1 MAPSW
6 LIFLGIVAVIPTSI
20 AAASAE
26 TSSSKTIKTDVVIVG
41 GGAGGAHAALR
52 LKDMGKSVVL
62 IEQDSTLGGNV
73 DSYTPPGTDKSMDFG
88 VFSFI
93 DYAGAT
99 ALFDRLNISTA
110 PPARVRAP
118 TKYADFTTGALIPD
132 YAAPASA
139 AARAAM
145 EKYLSICEE
154 YEDMIIPGYW
164 NFPTGGAIPEDLL
177 MRFGDFVKKHGIAD
191 AVPQI
196 YAATGFGIG
205 RQADELTLTVMQTFG
220 AQMARSML
228 GRQGGFITASHRNQD
243 VYDAMAREIGEQAIL
258 YETKVMRSTRA
269 AGFGVV
275 LTTEN
280 QRTGEETTIQATK
293 LLMAIRPVGEEA
305 MRPFSLDA
313 RETSLFSKFDYHR
326 VWATLVRHPSL
337 TAGNTSVDNFPAAV
351 APSNYL
357 ETPQVPF
364 LDKFELQD
372 NTAGGLESRVFRS
385 LVIGTKDFEYADAKE
400 LLQSSLDR
408 LIEQGILPRT
418 SAGKEAEQIEVVAL
432 SDHGPMHVR
441 VSADELR
448 DGFFQKLYALQ
459 GHRST
464 WWTGAAFASHFQTI
478 IWELNEVLVPQM
490 LGDK

>member
-1 MAPSW
+1 MSYLWVNLLSILAA
-6 LIFLGIVAVIPTSI
+6 LTSI
-20 AAASAE
+20 PASAG
-26 TSSSKTIKTDVVIVG
+26 TSSNNAIKTDVVIVG

-52 LKDMGKSVVL
+52 LMDMGKRIIL
-62 IEQDSTLGGNV
+62 IEQDSILGGNV
-73 DSYTPPGTDKSMDFG
+73 DSYTTPGTDNSMDFG

-93 DYAGAT
+93 DYGGAT
-99 ALFDRLNISTA
+99 ALFERLNSSTA

-118 TKYADFTTGALIPD
+118 TKYADFTTGELIPD
-132 YAAPASA
+132 YAAPVSA
-139 AARAAM
+139 AAKAAM
-145 EKYLSICEE
+145 EKYLSICEQ

-164 NFPTGGAIPEDLL
+164 NFPTGDGIPKDLL
-177 MRFGDFVKKHGIAD
+177 LRFGNFVKRHGIED

-196 YAATGFGIG
+196 YAATGFGVG
-205 RQADELTLTVMQTFG
+205 RQADELTLTVMQAFG

-243 VYDAMAREIGEQAIL
+243 VYDAMAREIGEEFIL
-258 YETKVMRSTRA
+258 YETKVVRSVRTPDD
-269 AGFGVV
+269 GVV
-275 LTTEN
+275 LTARN
-280 QRTGEETTIQATK
+280 QMTGKETTIHATK

-305 MRPFSLDA
+305 MRPFDLNE
-313 RETSLFSKFDYHR
+313 RERSIFSKFDYHQL
-326 VWATLVRHPSL
+326 WAALVRHPSL
-337 TAGNTSVDNFPAAV
+337 TAGNTTVNNFPVAV

-364 LDKFELQD
+364 IGKFELQD
-372 NTAGGLESRVFRS
+372 NTAGGLESQVFRS
-385 LVIGTKDFEYADAKE
+385 LVIGTREFGYADAKE

-408 LIEQGILPRT
+408 LVEQGILPRT
-418 SAGKEAEQIEVVAL
+418 YTGDEQEQIEVVVI
-432 SDHGPMHVR
+432 SDHGPSHVR

-478 IWELNEVLVPQM
+478 IWEFNEVLLPQM
-490 LGDK
+490 LGGK

>member
-6 LIFLGIVAVIPTSI
+6 LMFLGIVAVIPTSI

-26 TSSSKTIKTDVVIVG
+26 TTSSNTIKTDVVIVG

-52 LKDMGKSVVL
+52 LKDMGKSIIL
-62 IEQDSTLGGNV
+62 IEQDSILGGNV
-73 DSYTPPGTDKSMDFG
+73 DSYTPPGTNKSMDFG

-93 DYAGAT
+93 DYAGAI

-118 TKYADFTTGALIPD
+118 LQVRRLDHRGADPGLRGAG
-132 YAAPASA
+132 SA

-145 EKYLSICEE
+145 EKYLGICEE
-154 YEDMIIPGYW
+154 YEDMIVPGYW
-164 NFPTGGAIPEDLL
+164 NFPTGDAIPEDLL
-177 MRFGDFVKKHGIAD
+177 MRFGDFVQRHGIED

-243 VYDAMAREIGEQAIL
+243 VYDAMVREIGEESIL
-258 YETKVMRSTRA
+258 YETKVVRSTRT

-275 LTTEN
+275 LTAKN
-280 QRTGEETTIQATK
+280 QRTGKETTVQATK
-293 LLMAIRPVGEEA
+293 LLMAIRPVGEET
-305 MRPFSLDA
+305 MRPFNLDA
-313 RETSLFSKFDYHR
+313 RERSVFSKFDYHR

-372 NTAGGLESRVFRS
+372 NTAGGLESQVFRS
-385 LVIGTKDFEYADAKE
+385 LVIGTKDFDYTDAKE

-418 SAGKEAEQIEVVAL
+418 SAGKEEQIEVVAL

-441 VSADELR
+441 VSAEELR
-448 DGFFQKLYALQ
+448 GGFFQKLYALQ

-478 IWELNEVLVPQM
+478 IWEFNEVLLPQM
-490 LGDK
+490 LGAK